1 MRLAWK
7 LAKAESELES
17 ARIKLEIQEKANK
30 AAFDGKNEEWHFEKY
45 KGLDDLLNEIEG
57 NGPVPLS
64 PNTIRKNCDRMMDH
78 VRENGCQFDITNNMF
93 DLAENQ
99 LLNTKLGSVWNDC
112 TRSDFRGQEKEL
124 KVWLYFNAA
133 LIIVDYGLIC

>member
-1 MRLAWK
+1 MVIVLIYLA
-7 LAKAESELES
+7 LFFCFFSFYPNFAF
-17 ARIKLEIQEKANK
+17 IFFFIQ
-30 AAFDGKNEEWHFEKY
+30 DGKNEEWHFEKY

-93 DLAENQ
+93 DLAEVLQ
-99 LLNTKLGSVWNDC
+99 KILVL
-112 TRSDFRGQEKEL
+112 
-124 KVWLYFNAA
+124 
-133 LIIVDYGLIC
+133 